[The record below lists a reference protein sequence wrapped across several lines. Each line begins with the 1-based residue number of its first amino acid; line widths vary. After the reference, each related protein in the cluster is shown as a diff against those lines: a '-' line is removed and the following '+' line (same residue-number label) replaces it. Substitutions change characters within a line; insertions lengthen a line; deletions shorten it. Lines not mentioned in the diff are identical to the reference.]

1 MLPSFAGFTEKI
13 AGALKPLH
21 SDVNIFKKGDA
32 ELKDLHYNDNDR
44 ISEFVLV
51 GNEGVVLVNNATKNF
66 TLSKYDK
73 QFSRLQFIYFQ
84 NSMHYQGY

>member
-1 MLPSFAGFTEKI
+1 MPSDAGFTEKI
-13 AGALKPLH
+13 AEALKPLH

-44 ISEFVLV
+44 IPEFVLV

-66 TLSKYDK
+66 TLSKYLISS
-73 QFSRLQFIYFQ
+73 FLSYNSFI
-84 NSMHYQGY
+84 